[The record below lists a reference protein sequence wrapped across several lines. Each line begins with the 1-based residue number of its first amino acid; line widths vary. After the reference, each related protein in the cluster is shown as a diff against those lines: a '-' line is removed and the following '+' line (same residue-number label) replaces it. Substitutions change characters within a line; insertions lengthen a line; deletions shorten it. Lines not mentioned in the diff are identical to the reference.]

1 MATDT
6 KEIKRVYNIPLRK
19 EWLKAPMY
27 RRSKK
32 AITAV
37 REFLTRHM
45 KSENI
50 KLGKELNF
58 KIWERGIKKP
68 PHHILVN
75 VTKTTA
81 GVVEAELAGFDYHS
95 KPVEPK
101 TKNTKKETK
110 NDVKK
115 TETAKEK
122 LEEKLEKAKPAVK
135 KGKKPLEK
143 DLDAQKE

>member
-1 MATDT
+1 
-6 KEIKRVYNIPLRK
+6 
-19 EWLKAPMY
+19 
-27 RRSKK
+27 
-32 AITAV
+32 
-37 REFLTRHM
+37 M

-122 LEEKLEKAKPAVK
+122 IIEEKEKEIKEEQELVKEGALKPTEKQKQGFSKEEDVIIKKRKSMARDEKPSHEVK
-135 KGKKPLEK
+135 LTKK
-143 DLDAQKE
+143 